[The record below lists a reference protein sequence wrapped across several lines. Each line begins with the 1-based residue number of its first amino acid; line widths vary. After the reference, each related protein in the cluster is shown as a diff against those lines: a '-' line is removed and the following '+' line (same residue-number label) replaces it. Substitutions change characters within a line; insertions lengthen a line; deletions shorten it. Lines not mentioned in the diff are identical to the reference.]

1 MKKKILLVD
10 DDVTFTKM
18 TKLNL
23 DRIGK
28 YETHVVN
35 DSRLAV
41 ATAKEIGP
49 DIIFLDFMM
58 PGLDGGDVATLLRD
72 DPELSHIPVVFL
84 TAIVSKEDT
93 DSMGSQVGGNLFL
106 AKPVKAQEMVDTI
119 EQLLAGE

>member
-10 DDVTFTKM
+10 DEVTFTKM

-23 DRIGK
+23 DRIGD

-35 DSRLAV
+35 DSRLTV
-41 ATAKEIGP
+41 ETAKEIMP
-49 DIIFLDFMM
+49 DLIFLDFMM

-72 DPELSHIPVVFL
+72 DPELAHIPVVFL

-93 DSMGSQVGGNLFL
+93 QSMGSQVGGNLFL
-106 AKPVKAQEMVDTI
+106 AKPVKAQEIVDTI